1 MATQNM
7 FEKYGLKE
15 VANVTFYDIVTKKP
29 VLFLDTLKVSTI
41 EQTAENTEA
50 RGGWG
55 NPALITWDYNKEV
68 NVTLEDALFSAAS
81 LKTIMGAGIDVTK
94 TGNAKTL
101 DVNENLTV
109 DKDNKVTL
117 AYKPKTGEKI
127 YILDPV
133 QGEYVEILTADFD
146 TAKNQITL
154 SSDLQA
160 SYPVGS
166 AVQVFY
172 KVEVEGEDTGAA
184 VEITIGAAQF
194 GGTYKVVGDTIVRSE
209 KTGKDEP
216 FQFVIEKAKI
226 QSEVTFTM
234 EAEGDPATFNL
245 PLRVLRDEHNQM
257 FKLIKYNLP
266 AFSA

>member
-1 MATQNM
+1 MQNM

-15 VANVTFYDIVTKKP
+15 VANVTFYDITTKKP

-81 LKTIMGAGIDVTK
+81 LKTIMGAGIDVAK
-94 TGNAKTL
+94 SGNAKLL
-101 DVNENLTV
+101 DINENLTV
-109 DKDNKVTL
+109 DTDGKVTL
-117 AYKPKTGEKI
+117 TYGPKTGEKV
-127 YILDPV
+127 YALDSEA
-133 QGEYVEILTADFD
+133 GEYVELTVA
-146 TAKNQITL
+146 TGNKVTIP
-154 SSDLQA
+154 A
-160 SYPVGS
+160 SVGS
-166 AVQVFY
+166 TGNAVQVFY
-172 KVEVEGEDTGAA
+172 KVEVAGEGTGDA
-184 VEITIGAAQF
+184 VEITIGASQF

-257 FKLIKYNLP
+257 FKLIKYNLS

>member
-1 MATQNM
+1 MQNM

-15 VANVTFYDIVTKKP
+15 VANVTFYDITTKKP

-41 EQTAENTEA
+41 EQSAENTEA

-81 LKTIMGAGIDVTK
+81 LKTIMGAGIDVAK
-94 TGNAKTL
+94 TGNAKKL

-109 DKDNKVTL
+109 NEDRKVML
-117 AYKPKTGEKI
+117 SYKPAIGEKI
-127 YILDPV
+127 FALDAEA
-133 QGEYVEILTADFD
+133 GEYVELTLTEIDNTVEIAE
-146 TAKNQITL
+146 TI
-154 SSDLQA
+154 
-160 SYPVGS
+160 GEIGG

-172 KVEVEGEDTGAA
+172 KVEVEGEGTGDAI
-184 VEITIGAAQF
+184 EITIGAAQF

>member
-1 MATQNM
+1 MQNM

-41 EQTAENTEA
+41 EQSAENTEA

-94 TGNAKTL
+94 TGNAKVL
-101 DVNENLTV
+101 DINENLTV
-109 DKDNKVTL
+109 DVDGKVTL
-117 AYKPKTGEKI
+117 TYKPKTGEKA

-133 QGEYVEILTADFD
+133 AGEYVELTISGDN
-146 TAKNQITL
+146 TAEVTEDQGT
-154 SSDLQA
+154 
-160 SYPVGS
+160 PGS

>member
-1 MATQNM
+1 MNM
-7 FEKYGLKE
+7 FERYGLKE
-15 VANVTFYDIVTKKP
+15 VANVTFYDIATKKP

-41 EQTAENTEA
+41 EQTAESTDA

-81 LKTIMGAGIDVTK
+81 LRTIMGAGIEVASKENSKIIDI
-94 TGNAKTL
+94 
-101 DVNENLTV
+101 NENLSA
-109 DKDNKVTL
+109 DADGKVVLSYAAEGTT
-117 AYKPKTGEKI
+117 AYYLSREA
-127 YILDPV
+127 
-133 QGEYVEILTADFD
+133 GEYVEAEIANN
-146 TAKNQITL
+146 AIEVEGYKE
-154 SSDLQA
+154 
-160 SYPVGS
+160 GE

-172 KVEVEGEDTGAA
+172 KVKVADQGDL

>member
-1 MATQNM
+1 MQNM

-94 TGNAKTL
+94 AGNAKVL
-101 DVNENLTV
+101 DINENLTV
-109 DKDNKVTL
+109 NADGKVTL
-117 AYKPKTGEKI
+117 TYKPKTGEKI
-127 YILDPV
+127 YALDREAN
-133 QGEYVEILTADFD
+133 EYVEITVASG
-146 TAKNQITL
+146 NQATIK
-154 SSDLQA
+154 A
-160 SYPVGS
+160 SIGKPGE

-172 KVEVEGEDTGAA
+172 KVEVEGEDSGSA
-184 VEITIGAAQF
+184 VEITIGASQF

>member
-1 MATQNM
+1 MQNM

-94 TGNAKTL
+94 AGNAKVL
-101 DVNENLTV
+101 DINENLTV
-109 DKDNKVTL
+109 NTDGKVTL
-117 AYKPKTGEKI
+117 TYKPKTGEKI
-127 YILDPV
+127 YALDREAN
-133 QGEYVEILTADFD
+133 EYVEITVASG
-146 TAKNQITL
+146 NQATIKT
-154 SSDLQA
+154 SIGN
-160 SYPVGS
+160 PGE

-172 KVEVEGEDTGAA
+172 KVEVEGEDSGSA
-184 VEITIGAAQF
+184 VEITIGASQF

>member
-1 MATQNM
+1 MQNM

-81 LKTIMGAGIDVTK
+81 LKTIMGAGIEVTK
-94 TGNAKTL
+94 AGNAKVL
-101 DVNENLTV
+101 DINENLTV
-109 DKDNKVTL
+109 NTDGKVTL
-117 AYKPKTGEKI
+117 TYKPKTGEKI
-127 YILDPV
+127 YALDREAN
-133 QGEYVEILTADFD
+133 EYVEITVASG
-146 TAKNQITL
+146 NQATIKT
-154 SSDLQA
+154 SIGK
-160 SYPVGS
+160 PGE

-172 KVEVEGEDTGAA
+172 KVEVEGEDSGSA
-184 VEITIGAAQF
+184 VEITIGASQF

>member
-1 MATQNM
+1 MQNM

-81 LKTIMGAGIDVTK
+81 LKTIMGAGIDVAK
-94 TGNAKTL
+94 SGNAKIL
-101 DVNENLTV
+101 DINENLTV
-109 DKDNKVTL
+109 DVDGKVKLT
-117 AYKPKTGEKI
+117 YTPKTGEKI
-127 YILDPV
+127 YALDPEA
-133 QGEYVEILTADFD
+133 GEYVELTA
-146 TAKNQITL
+146 TAGNMVTIPET
-154 SSDLQA
+154 
-160 SYPVGS
+160 VGKTGN
-166 AVQVFY
+166 AVQLFY
-172 KVEVEGEDTGAA
+172 KVEVEGEATGDV
-184 VEITIGAAQF
+184 VEITIGASQF

>member
-1 MATQNM
+1 MQNM

-15 VANVTFYDIVTKKP
+15 VANVTFYDITTKKP

-81 LKTIMGAGIDVTK
+81 LRTIMGAGIDVTK
-94 TGNAKTL
+94 TGNAKVL
-101 DVNENLTV
+101 DINENLTV
-109 DKDNKVTL
+109 DTEGKVTL
-117 AYKPKTGEKI
+117 TYKPKTGEKV
-127 YILDPV
+127 YVLDPV
-133 QGEYVEILTADFD
+133 LGEYVELTVAGA
-146 TAKNQITL
+146 TNSAEITE
-154 SSDLQA
+154 DQGK
-160 SYPVGS
+160 PGS

>member
-1 MATQNM
+1 MNL

-15 VANVTFYDIVTKKP
+15 VANVTFYDITTKKP

-41 EQTAENTEA
+41 EQTAENVEA

-81 LKTIMGAGIDVTK
+81 LKTIMGAGIEVAK
-94 TGNAKTL
+94 TDSKKTL
-101 DVNENLTV
+101 DINENLTV
-109 DKDNKVTL
+109 DTDGNVTL
-117 AYKPKTGEKI
+117 SYKPKTGEKI
-127 YILDPV
+127 YALDTEK
-133 QGEYVEILTADFD
+133 GEYVELSITTA
-146 TAKNQITL
+146 TNKVKVEEN
-154 SSDLQA
+154 
-160 SYPVGS
+160 VGS
-166 AVQVFY
+166 VGSTVQVFY
-172 KVEVEGEDTGAA
+172 KVEVAGEGTGDA
-184 VEITIGAAQF
+184 VEITIGASQF

>member
-1 MATQNM
+1 MNL

-15 VANVTFYDIVTKKP
+15 VANVTFYDITTKKP

-41 EQTAENTEA
+41 EQTAENVEA

-81 LKTIMGAGIDVTK
+81 LKTIMGAGIEVTK
-94 TGNAKTL
+94 AGNAKVL
-101 DVNENLTV
+101 DINENLTV
-109 DKDNKVTL
+109 NADGKVTL
-117 AYKPKTGEKI
+117 TYKPKTGEKI
-127 YILDPV
+127 YALDREAN
-133 QGEYVEILTADFD
+133 EYVEITVASG
-146 TAKNQITL
+146 NQATIK
-154 SSDLQA
+154 A
-160 SYPVGS
+160 SIGKPGE

-172 KVEVEGEDTGAA
+172 KVEVEGEDSGSA
-184 VEITIGAAQF
+184 VEITIGASQF

>member
-1 MATQNM
+1 MQNM

-81 LKTIMGAGIDVTK
+81 LKTIMGAGINVTK
-94 TGNAKTL
+94 AGNAKVL
-101 DVNENLTV
+101 DINENLTV
-109 DKDNKVTL
+109 DTNGKITL
-117 AYKPKTGEKI
+117 TYKPKTGEKV
-127 YILDPV
+127 YALDQV
-133 QGEYVEILTADFD
+133 AGEYVELTVDPENTVTVTENVGKA
-146 TAKNQITL
+146 
-154 SSDLQA
+154 
-160 SYPVGS
+160 GS

-172 KVEVEGEDTGAA
+172 KVEVEGEDSGSA
-184 VEITIGAAQF
+184 VEITIGASEF

>member
-1 MATQNM
+1 MNL

-15 VANVTFYDIVTKKP
+15 VANVTFYDITTKKP

-41 EQTAENTEA
+41 EQTAENVEA

-81 LKTIMGAGIDVTK
+81 LKTIMGAGIEVAK
-94 TGNAKTL
+94 TDSKKTL
-101 DVNENLTV
+101 DINENLTV
-109 DKDNKVTL
+109 DTDGNVTL
-117 AYKPKTGEKI
+117 SYKPKTGEKI
-127 YILDPV
+127 YALDTEK
-133 QGEYVEILTADFD
+133 GEYVELSITTA
-146 TAKNQITL
+146 TNKVKVEEN
-154 SSDLQA
+154 
-160 SYPVGS
+160 VGS
-166 AVQVFY
+166 VGSTVQVFY
-172 KVEVEGEDTGAA
+172 KVEVSGEGTGDA
-184 VEITIGAAQF
+184 VEITIGASQF